1 LMIPIH
7 FLPFWGYPF
16 IHFFPFWWYPF
27 TSLLLMIPI
36 YYFPFGDTHL
46 LLHFLCYPFSTSLS
60 MIPIYYFFTF
70 DDTRSF
76 WWHPLDREVRIVDK
90 DKMGIFVSC
99 VFHKGVF
106 FFMSSDTKDIFPHMS
121 LGTLKASFP
130 LRGCYK
136 RICHNS
142 PPFDYISIT
151 FCHRTAGG
159 GLNLSHLKALLHW
172 PKMYLWLWESSES
185 P

>member
-1 LMIPIH
+1 
-7 FLPFWGYPF
+7 
-16 IHFFPFWWYPF
+16 
-27 TSLLLMIPI
+27 LLLMIPI

-99 VFHKGVF
+99 VFHKGF
-106 FFMSSDTKDIFPHMS
+106 FISC
-121 LGTLKASFP
+121 LRTLKTSFLIWVLGHSRHLFP
-130 LRGCYK
+130 QRGWYK

-142 PPFDYISIT
+142 PPFNYISTT